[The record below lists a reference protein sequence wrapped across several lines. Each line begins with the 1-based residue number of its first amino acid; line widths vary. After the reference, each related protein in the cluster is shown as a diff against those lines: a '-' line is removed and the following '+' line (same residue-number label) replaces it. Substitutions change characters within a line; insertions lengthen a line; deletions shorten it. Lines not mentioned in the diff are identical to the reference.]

1 GRPRRPRRA
10 GGNRHPAARANP
22 ELLARAWPV
31 CGRDDQRQHHPPGHR
46 RQRPL
51 LRRTADDQAD
61 RLRRPGGLARP
72 GRPLARR
79 AAALREITCIHRI
92 SADARRIQRAHVA
105 FGGARADAPRGRI
118 AGRGR
123 GVAAPHRVGRSRGG
137 RGPLRPPCTPALLAH
152 PADSRRG
159 GRGRGRAPGS
169 VRPGVPA
176 GRTLR
181 RLARRG
187 GRVAAHD
194 GALPGDRPASCPAL
208 ARRGAHR
215 RGAGVERPSRRAARR
230 SVRAAGRGTGA
241 PGARG
246 ARGAAAPAA
255 VGHRAGVLRGAQS
268 HGNRHAARAAARHR
282 QDAHPSR
289 PAEAAR
295 RAGGGAGMS
304 MHEELKANAAGYVLG
319 SLDANDRQEFE
330 AHLAGCAECAAEVAS
345 LRPVVSVLAT
355 TVPQVTPRAE
365 VRDRILGVAA
375 GLKPSSAGAG
385 PPAPR
390 RLYALHD
397 RKAPPALVWLPL
409 AAAIVIAV
417 GAGIYALR
425 LQRQVGALQARFDQA
440 QSTTAVL
447 AAPDLARIDLQGQAV
462 APDARARAL
471 WSRSRGLVFTAANLP
486 PAPAGKTYQVWVV

>member
-1 GRPRRPRRA
+1 
-10 GGNRHPAARANP
+10 
-22 ELLARAWPV
+22 
-31 CGRDDQRQHHPPGHR
+31 
-46 RQRPL
+46 
-51 LRRTADDQAD
+51 
-61 RLRRPGGLARP
+61 
-72 GRPLARR
+72 
-79 AAALREITCIHRI
+79 
-92 SADARRIQRAHVA
+92 
-105 FGGARADAPRGRI
+105 
-118 AGRGR
+118 
-123 GVAAPHRVGRSRGG
+123 
-137 RGPLRPPCTPALLAH
+137 
-152 PADSRRG
+152 
-159 GRGRGRAPGS
+159 
-169 VRPGVPA
+169 
-176 GRTLR
+176 
-181 RLARRG
+181 
-187 GRVAAHD
+187 
-194 GALPGDRPASCPAL
+194 
-208 ARRGAHR
+208 
-215 RGAGVERPSRRAARR
+215 
-230 SVRAAGRGTGA
+230 
-241 PGARG
+241 
-246 ARGAAAPAA
+246 
-255 VGHRAGVLRGAQS
+255 
-268 HGNRHAARAAARHR
+268 
-282 QDAHPSR
+282 
-289 PAEAAR
+289 
-295 RAGGGAGMS
+295 MS

-486 PAPAGKTYQVWVV
+486 PAPAGKTYQVWVVTAQMPISAGLLTTDPAGGGTQYYMTPPDIAPPVAVAVTLEPSGGVPSPMGERYLVGMP